1 MRMKYKY
8 NMESDDKGYKCECGK
23 YIPYF
28 HGDCFLYY
36 DTPRVCT
43 CGKTMILID
52 KKSGT
57 PLI

>member
-1 MRMKYKY
+1 MKHK
-8 NMESDDKGYKCECGK
+8 MESEDKGYKCECGN

-36 DTPRVCT
+36 DTPKVCS
-43 CGKTMILID
+43 CGKNMILID
-52 KKSGT
+52 KKLGM